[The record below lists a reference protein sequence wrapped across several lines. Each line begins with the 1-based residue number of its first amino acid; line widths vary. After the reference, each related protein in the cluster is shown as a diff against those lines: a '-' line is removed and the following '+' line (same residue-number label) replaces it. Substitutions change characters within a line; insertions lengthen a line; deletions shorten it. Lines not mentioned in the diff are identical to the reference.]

1 MRTQL
6 LFALLGT
13 ALSAQAQTFDFKKE
27 FPYKPL
33 TAWTPG
39 MRFLMPDLSTGFD
52 CPLMVLKGPTFVGT
66 DLYGTSP
73 DDKALKGTTFTFARL
88 DGFRD
93 RGYNNK
99 DTGSNTD
106 QVAVVFK
113 NPAGK
118 QYAHI
123 IRATMPEL
131 KGDPNRAGGPCL
143 INLEEVEKARRLLVG
158 QTLYVLQAYIS
169 SSSTRDN
176 VEYLPKYVPVKIT
189 KVGPGEGPAPVRLT
203 FEYVGQQPRQVQE
216 QNYVFSGTNG
226 YRASPD
232 GELPANAFLKSFS
245 FSDPRSTAAA
255 TGTSA
260 TKWKAIQQGNLVKGM
275 SMKEVEQVMGKPK
288 RQAESMEEE
297 RMTVW
302 YYSRFQGKEWT
313 LLFKNG
319 ILERYTTY
327 QE

>member
-1 MRTQL
+1 MRKQL
-6 LFALLGT
+6 LLALLGT
-13 ALSAQAQTFDFKKE
+13 ALSTQAQSFDFKKE
-27 FPYKPL
+27 FPYRGL

-39 MRFLMPDLSTGFD
+39 MRFVMPDLSGSFD
-52 CPLMVLKGPTFVGT
+52 CPLMVLKGPAFLGT

-73 DDKALKGTTFTFARL
+73 NDKALIGTSFIFVRL

-93 RGYNNK
+93 RGHNNNGN
-99 DTGSNTD
+99 GSNTD

-113 NPAGK
+113 AANGK

-123 IRATMPEL
+123 INTPLAEL
-131 KGDPNRAGGPCL
+131 KRDAARAGAPCL
-143 INLEEVEKARRLLVG
+143 VNIEEVEKARRLLVG
-158 QTLYVLQAYIS
+158 QTLYVLQAYVS
-169 SSSTRDN
+169 RSSTRDN
-176 VEYLPKYVPVKIT
+176 VEYLPKYVPVKVT
-189 KVGPGEGPAPVRLT
+189 KVATGTGPAPVRLT
-203 FEYVGQQPRQVQE
+203 FEYVGTQPKQVQE

-226 YRASPD
+226 YRPAPD

-245 FSDPRSTAAA
+245 FTDPRGSA

-260 TKWKAIQQGNLVKGM
+260 TKWKAIQEGALVKGM
-275 SMKEVEQVMGKPK
+275 SMKEVEQVMGKPR
-288 RQAESMEEE
+288 RQAESVEEE
-297 RMTVW
+297 RTTIW

-319 ILERYTTY
+319 VLDRYANY